1 MLDDKIFV
9 NKCESNGGIWN
20 YTYHDCE
27 GLIQA
32 CNDIGG
38 IYLNDDVTPICN
50 PLDGCDASGLVRVS
64 CVFEYEN

>member
-1 MLDDKIFV
+1 MFDDKIFV

-27 GLIQA
+27 CIGESCQ
-32 CNDIGG
+32 DVGG
-38 IYLNDDVTPICN
+38 INVSMGVSIPCTGMC
-50 PLDGCDASGLVRVS
+50 LDRGVHRLV